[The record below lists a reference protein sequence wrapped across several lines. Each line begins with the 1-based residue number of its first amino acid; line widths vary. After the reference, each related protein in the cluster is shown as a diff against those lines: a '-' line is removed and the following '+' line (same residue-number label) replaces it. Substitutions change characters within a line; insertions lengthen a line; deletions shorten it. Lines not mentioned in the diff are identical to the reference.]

1 MLEGKKKK
9 KGKRHSR
16 SANVSCTQRVTP
28 GNEGANRRGQL
39 STAEMQKFDLC
50 VGTLPRAMLRYEHMW
65 TVTARIHAYTPKYAR
80 LYIYILYIY
89 TYIYMWY
96 NRTGIYV
103 CIDLAC
109 ISRDEA
115 RTMMHGRSTAHLP
128 FPLSPIHAFF
138 SLTRLLSMFHR
149 SRDTKGKSAP
159 EFQTRYS
166 AEPTVI
172 VYARARALTIN

>member
-1 MLEGKKKK
+1 MRERIEGDNCRRRKCKSSIYASAHCHARCSATSIC
-9 KGKRHSR
+9 GPSR
-16 SANVSCTQRVTP
+16 
-28 GNEGANRRGQL
+28 
-39 STAEMQKFDLC
+39 
-50 VGTLPRAMLRYEHMW
+50 
-65 TVTARIHAYTPKYAR
+65 HAYTHTR
-80 LYIYILYIY
+80 LNMHVYIYILYIY
-89 TYIYMWY
+89 IHIYMWY